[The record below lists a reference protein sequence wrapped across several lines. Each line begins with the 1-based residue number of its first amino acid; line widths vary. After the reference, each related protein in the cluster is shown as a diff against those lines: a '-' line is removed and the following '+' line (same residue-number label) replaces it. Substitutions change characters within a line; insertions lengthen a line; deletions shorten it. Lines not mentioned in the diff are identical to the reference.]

1 MNRVLI
7 FFLLSI
13 SLAFAKSANEIITK
27 VEDNINGKSADM
39 QISMSVYTKKTKR
52 SVKINSLSIGKTKS
66 FMKVLYPK
74 KNYGITF
81 LKLDNKMWQYVPKIE
96 RIIKIPAS
104 MMLQS
109 WMGSDFTNDDL
120 VRESSISDDY
130 HQKLLSQNE
139 NEYKI
144 QLLPKE
150 DASVVWGK
158 IIMSVSKKYYL
169 PLRAD
174 YFDEDGELIRIF
186 YYKDIKKFNH
196 RFYPTHWE
204 IVPQTEDK
212 KGRKTILKIDNVV
225 FDKKIKSSYFTK
237 RALKRYSK

>member
-1 MNRVLI
+1 MFRIVFLI
-7 FFLLSI
+7 FISGVFLFANS
-13 SLAFAKSANEIITK
+13 AFDVIEK
-27 VEDNINGKSADM
+27 VEDNINGKTLNSKITM
-39 QISMSVYTKKTKR
+39 IVHTKKTKR
-52 SVKINSLSIGKTKS
+52 TMKLQSFSIGKTKS
-66 FMKVLYPK
+66 FMKVLYPRK
-74 KNYGITF
+74 DKGITF
-81 LKLDNKMWQYVPKIE
+81 LKLDKKMWQYVPKIE
-96 RIIKIPAS
+96 RVIKIPAS

-169 PLRAD
+169 PLRSD